1 MAINPVFTAT
11 DFVNFFKGLPPSI
24 GSLYNNHPYFNCLYY
39 WGPNQ
44 DNIPIYSADCWN
56 LLKAGIWNDL
66 TLPTAVGTYA
76 YAPGKYGLQD
86 INGQQI
92 LNLCSDVSSDF
103 TSITPGE
110 YLITSDY
117 GHAGLY
123 IGNVTTIAGTF
134 NVVESTPIWADGIQY
149 TWVDSD
155 GTRRRRQNSSEVSTY
170 WARHGKLPWV
180 DYSDTP
186 PGPPD
191 PPDPPQ
197 PPSPEPN
204 RPAVN
209 VYSYV
214 IDSSVRYVDV
224 IRDGNPGA
232 VEKSVPLS
240 TNDTV
245 LIDLERF
252 I

>member
-1 MAINPVFTAT
+1 MPINPVYTAT
-11 DFVNFFKGLPPSI
+11 DFINFFKGLPPSI
-24 GSLYNNHPYFNCLYY
+24 GSIYDNRPYYNCLMYRY
-39 WGPNQ
+39 DYNGLRV
-44 DNIPIYSADCWN
+44 YSADCWN
-56 LLKAGIWNDL
+56 MIKAGIWGDL
-66 TLPTAVGTYA
+66 TLPQHIGEYW
-76 YAPGKYGLQD
+76 YYPGKYGLQD
-86 INGQQI
+86 INGYQI
-92 LNLCSDVSSDF
+92 LQLCSDVSSDF

-123 IGNVTTIAGTF
+123 IGDVTTAAGTF
-134 NVVESTPIWADGIQY
+134 NVVECTPIWAVGIQY

-186 PGPPD
+186 PSPPD

-197 PPSPEPN
+197 PPSPEPD

-209 VYSYV
+209 VYSYI
-214 IDSSVRYVDV
+214 IDSSVKYVDV